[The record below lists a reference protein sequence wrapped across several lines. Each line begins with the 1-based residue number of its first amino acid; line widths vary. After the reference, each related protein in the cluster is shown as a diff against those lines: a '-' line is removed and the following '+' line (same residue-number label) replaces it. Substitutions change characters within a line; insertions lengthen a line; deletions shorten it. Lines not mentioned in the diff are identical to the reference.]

1 MTASAMPPPLPAQ
14 KKKTVI
20 IGVGAVAAAIV
31 IGLVVKNA
39 TATEPVAAPV
49 EHATPWLENG
59 VIRYPATFASREKIT
74 FAPAE
79 ETMLTPNLYV
89 TGEVTFDARL
99 VAAVG
104 ARIEG
109 RLRAVH
115 KVEGED
121 VQAGDII
128 AELESVE
135 LGKAQAEV
143 LKARAREQVAKLDA
157 ERERKLADAKIS
169 AERDAQFAQA
179 NLEGQTAER
188 VAAEKAV
195 EALGG
200 TMGGEVGVMKLK
212 SPIAGRIVE
221 MKGRRGQ
228 TVSPTDTVAS
238 VADLKRV
245 WVELTVFER
254 DVPGVRVGDTVEI
267 RLPADKQ
274 HSFTG
279 TVAHVSEV
287 IDREKRSGTVRVELD
302 NAEARLRS
310 GLSVT
315 AIIHTSGPR
324 DTRLTIPKSAVTRID
339 GKPTVFVSAGTDAV
353 EPRNLKLGPE
363 DTEDVAV
370 LEGLKPGEQ
379 VVTSGVL
386 ALKAEVFR

>member
-1 MTASAMPPPLPAQ
+1 MTASALPPPMPAQ
-14 KKKTVI
+14 KKKAI
-20 IGVGAVAAAIV
+20 LIGAGAVVAAVV
-31 IGLVVKNA
+31 IGLAVKSA
-39 TATEPVAAPV
+39 ARPEPAPAPV
-49 EHATPWLENG
+49 EHSTPWLENG
-59 VIRYPATFASREKIT
+59 VIRYPSTFATREKIT
-74 FAPAE
+74 FAAAE

-89 TGEVTFDARL
+89 TGEVTWDARR
-99 VAAVG
+99 VSAIG

-109 RLRAVH
+109 RLRTIN

-121 VQAGDII
+121 VQPGEII

-143 LKARAREQVAKLDA
+143 LKMRAREQVAKLDA
-157 ERERKLADAKIS
+157 ERERKLADAKVS

-179 NLEGQTAER
+179 NLEALTAER

-200 TMGGEVGVMKLK
+200 TVGGEVGVLKLK

-221 MKGRRGQ
+221 MKAVRGQ
-228 TVSPTDTVAS
+228 TVSPTDTVAT
-238 VADLKRV
+238 VADQQKV

-254 DVPGVRVGDTVEI
+254 DVPGVREGDTVDI

-274 HSFTG
+274 HAFQG
-279 TVAHVSEV
+279 TVAHISEA
-287 IDREKRSGTVRVELD
+287 IDREKRAGTVRVELD
-302 NAEARLRS
+302 NPDGRLRS

-315 AIIHTSGPR
+315 AIVHTSGPR

-339 GKPTVFVSAGTDAV
+339 GKPTVFVQAGTDAV

-370 LEGLKPGEQ
+370 VEGLKAGEQ
-379 VVTSGVL
+379 VVVSGVL